1 MDAWSERV
9 SVAIQTSQ
17 KTSWDFEIIT
27 TASKKGRNVEHW
39 DNTVPNTEICFPCDV
54 LIGLVHQPEQE

>member
-27 TASKKGRNVEHW
+27 TASKKGRNVEH
-39 DNTVPNTEICFPCDV
+39 
-54 LIGLVHQPEQE
+54 